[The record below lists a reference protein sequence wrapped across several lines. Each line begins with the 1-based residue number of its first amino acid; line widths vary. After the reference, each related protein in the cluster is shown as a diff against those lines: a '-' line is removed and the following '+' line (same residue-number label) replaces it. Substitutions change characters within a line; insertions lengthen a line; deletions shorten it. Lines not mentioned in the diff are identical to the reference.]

1 MKQRTILR
9 PVSFTGVGLHTGE
22 ETTVTFVPAGPDEG
36 LVFVRAD
43 LPGRPRIRVCPG
55 NAVDEKSGLR
65 RTILSEGGA
74 EVHTVEHVL
83 AAVTGLGIDTLQIEL
98 SGREAPEP
106 PDGSAAPL
114 ADLLVAAG
122 IVELPA
128 ERRPFVVRRPV
139 LYEADGVELLA
150 LPGPGLRLGFT
161 IQFDNAVV
169 GTQHRCLAID
179 PESFR
184 REIAPARTFVL
195 HRDVER
201 LRERG
206 MIKGGSLRNAIV
218 VDERGVMND
227 EPLRF
232 PDEFV
237 RHKILDLLGD
247 LSLLGRPLQG
257 EIRAVRSGHAHNVRF
272 VHALEREH
280 AGAAELEPYLDR
292 VHFDVVDIERIMPH
306 RYPFLLVDR
315 ILHLQ
320 ERERVIGIKNVTVN
334 EPFFAGHFPGHPIM
348 PAVLII
354 EAMAQVGGVMLLN
367 TVDDPQS
374 KLVYFM
380 GIDNA
385 RFRRP
390 VRPGDR
396 LVFDLQLVKLK
407 SRTCKMS
414 GKAYVDHALVAEAD
428 LLSSIVDREMPAHE

>member
-1 MKQRTILR
+1 MNQRTTLR

-22 ETTVTFVPAGPDEG
+22 RTTLTFVPAAADEG
-36 LVFVRAD
+36 VVFLRTD

-55 NAVDEKSGLR
+55 NAVDEQDGLR
-65 RTILSEGGA
+65 RTILRGEGGA

-83 AAVTGLGIDTLQIEL
+83 AAVAGLGIDNIVIEL
-98 SGREAPEP
+98 TGREAPEP
-106 PDGSAAPL
+106 ADGSAAPL
-114 ADLLVAAG
+114 ADLLGEAG

-128 ERRPFVVRRPV
+128 ERRPFVIRKPV
-139 LYEADGVELLA
+139 FYEADGVEIIG
-150 LPGPGLRLGFT
+150 LPGDELRLGFT

-169 GTQHRCLAID
+169 GTQHGCFAIT
-179 PESFR
+179 PENFR

-201 LRERG
+201 LRARG
-206 MIKGGSLRNAIV
+206 MIKGGNLQNAIV
-218 VDERGVMND
+218 VEDQGIMNQ

-257 EIRAVRSGHAHNVRF
+257 EIRAVRSGHSHNVRF

-280 AGAAELEPYLDR
+280 AGAAAVEPYLDQ
-292 VHFDVVDIERIMPH
+292 VHFDVLDIERIMPH

-315 ILHLQ
+315 ILYLK

-390 VRPGDR
+390 VRPGDQ
-396 LVFDLQLVKLK
+396 LVFDLQLVRLK
-407 SRTCKMS
+407 SRTCKMT
-414 GKAYVDHALVAEAD
+414 GKAYVGGALVAEAD
-428 LLSSIVDREMPAHE
+428 LLSSIVDRGGPV